1 MEIDPTPPEGVVAQP
16 LTPPKEAEPPP
27 LVEPETH
34 ILTIPP
40 SPDGQ

>member
-1 MEIDPTPPEGVVAQP
+1 MEIDPTPPEPVASKP
-16 LTPPKEAEPPP
+16 LTPKQVEPPPP

-34 ILTIPP
+34 TLTIPP